1 MSLLVKKKKHAFFFN
16 FLFIFLGGV
25 GLVEEELGD
34 CNTEFFFCES
44 PLPKSSRGL
53 VAVDVLFIS
62 PLCLFL
68 N

>member
-1 MSLLVKKKKHAFFFN
+1 MSLLVKKKMHFFFSWGV
-16 FLFIFLGGV
+16 GGGGVVV